1 MARGKRYQTEGKL
14 NYTKVFAVIIAIAV
28 LIMVIIMI
36 RNVLKQREKVT
47 KNYQYFVLYSQNKWG
62 VINQDGDEVIQPSY
76 QEMIVIPNKEKDVF
90 ICTYDVDEN
99 SGTYKTKAIN
109 EKNEEILTEY
119 DQIEP
124 IENIDKNNNVWY
136 EKNILKVEKSGKYG
150 LIDLTGKEVLPL
162 EYDEISGLDGQEN
175 SIIIKKDGKLGLV
188 NDNGNIII
196 EANYKDIKIL
206 GETYKE
212 GYITVD
218 ENEKYGVVSATKK
231 QILEN
236 NYDEISSVYLKEYY
250 LVKENGKQKV
260 INSKGKKKIGK
271 KVLIFIIIILL
282 LGIGW
287 FTYRTIRNGGGLSG
301 MLATVVGHNE
311 NTKKDLKEI
320 KDSTYIA
327 KLDNKYGII
336 DNIGNV
342 QVELKYTGMTYNEK
356 ADLIFAENADYQ
368 TSIID
373 NNYQV
378 KATGILSEVNTED
391 EYIRMRI
398 NNDYKYYSLKGEETS
413 NINVLKNNTIFLSKE
428 DGKYGYVDKKG
439 KPVTEYIYDDATE
452 QNEYGYAAV
461 KKDGKW
467 GSINKNGEE
476 VAKPQYDLENNLKI
490 DFIGKWHLGEDLN
503 MNYYCEK

>member
-47 KNYQYFVLYSQNKWG
+47 KNYQYFVLYSQNKLG

-260 INSKGKKKIGK
+260 INSKGETILDKGFDELKSATTNGF
-271 KVLIFIIIILL
+271 IFVKNNLYGEIN
-282 LGIGW
+282 
-287 FTYRTIRNGGGLSG
+287 TSG
-301 MLATVVGHNE
+301 EVTLEA
-311 NTKKDLKEI
+311 KYQDLKEI

>member
-1 MARGKRYQTEGKL
+1 
-14 NYTKVFAVIIAIAV
+14 
-28 LIMVIIMI
+28 
-36 RNVLKQREKVT
+36 
-47 KNYQYFVLYSQNKWG
+47 
-62 VINQDGDEVIQPSY
+62 
-76 QEMIVIPNKEKDVF
+76 MIVIPNKEKDVF

-99 SGTYKTKAIN
+99 NGTYKTKAIN

-196 EANYKDIKIL
+196 EANYKDIKTL

-260 INSKGKKKIGK
+260 INSKGETILDKGFDELKSATTNGF
-271 KVLIFIIIILL
+271 IFVKNNLYGEIN
-282 LGIGW
+282 
-287 FTYRTIRNGGGLSG
+287 TSG
-301 MLATVVGHNE
+301 EVTLEA
-311 NTKKDLKEI
+311 KYQDLKEI

>member
-28 LIMVIIMI
+28 LIMVIIMV

-260 INSKGKKKIGK
+260 INSKGETILDKGFDELKSATTNGF
-271 KVLIFIIIILL
+271 IFVKNNLYGEIN
-282 LGIGW
+282 
-287 FTYRTIRNGGGLSG
+287 TSG
-301 MLATVVGHNE
+301 EVTLEA
-311 NTKKDLKEI
+311 KYQDLKEI

-467 GSINKNGEE
+467 GSINKMEKKLQNH
-476 VAKPQYDLENNLKI
+476 NMTWKI
-490 DFIGKWHLGEDLN
+490 I
-503 MNYYCEK
+503 

>member
-1 MARGKRYQTEGKL
+1 M
-14 NYTKVFAVIIAIAV
+14 
-28 LIMVIIMI
+28 
-36 RNVLKQREKVT
+36 
-47 KNYQYFVLYSQNKWG
+47 
-62 VINQDGDEVIQPSY
+62 
-76 QEMIVIPNKEKDVF
+76 
-90 ICTYDVDEN
+90 
-99 SGTYKTKAIN
+99 
-109 EKNEEILTEY
+109 
-119 DQIEP
+119 
-124 IENIDKNNNVWY
+124 WY

-260 INSKGKKKIGK
+260 INSKGETILDKGFDELKSATTNGF
-271 KVLIFIIIILL
+271 IFVKNNLYGEIN
-282 LGIGW
+282 
-287 FTYRTIRNGGGLSG
+287 TSG
-301 MLATVVGHNE
+301 EVTLEA
-311 NTKKDLKEI
+311 KYQDLKEI

-342 QVELKYTGMTYNEK
+342 QVELKYTGITYNEK

-368 TSIID
+368 TSILD

>member
-150 LIDLTGKEVLPL
+150 LIEVLPL

-260 INSKGKKKIGK
+260 INSKGETILDKGFDELKSATTNGF
-271 KVLIFIIIILL
+271 IFVKNNLYGEIN
-282 LGIGW
+282 
-287 FTYRTIRNGGGLSG
+287 TSG
-301 MLATVVGHNE
+301 EVTLEA
-311 NTKKDLKEI
+311 KYQDLKEI

-398 NNDYKYYSLKGEETS
+398 NDDYKYYTLKGEETS

>member
-1 MARGKRYQTEGKL
+1 MSRGKRYDTEPKL
-14 NYTKVFAVIIAIAV
+14 NMKKVFAVIIAIAV
-28 LIMVIIMI
+28 IIMFI
-36 RNVLKQREKVT
+36 FIIKKLLVKDKDT
-47 KNYQYFVLYSQNKWG
+47 GTISSSSYFALYKDNKWG
-62 VINQDGDEVIQPSY
+62 VINSNGDIVIDPAY

-196 EANYKDIKIL
+196 EANYKDIKTL

-260 INSKGKKKIGK
+260 INSKGETILDKGFDELKSATTNGF
-271 KVLIFIIIILL
+271 IFVKNNLYGEIN
-282 LGIGW
+282 
-287 FTYRTIRNGGGLSG
+287 TSG
-301 MLATVVGHNE
+301 EVTLEA
-311 NTKKDLKEI
+311 KYQDLKEI

-368 TSIID
+368 TSILD